1 MALYNYAPS
10 ILGTFY
16 YIFIIVLTALY
27 FPTLS
32 MAIRRLQD
40 SERNG
45 ALALFFFAPLGIILL
60 SFWASAIL
68 GLFNYHFYTAGVVSI
83 MLPIMI
89 VGLVLLIIW
98 CCQPG
103 SEGPNRY
110 GADPTVT
117 Q

>member
-1 MALYNYAPS
+1 MGLYNYAPS
-10 ILGTFY
+10 LFGIFY
-16 YIFIIVLTALY
+16 YIFLIVLTALY

-40 SERNG
+40 SEHNG
-45 ALALFFFAPLGIILL
+45 ALTLFFFAPLGIVLL
-60 SFWASAIL
+60 TFWASAIA
-68 GLFNYHFYTAGVVSI
+68 GLFNKHIYTAGIASL

-103 SEGPNRY
+103 SKGPNRY